1 MNKWQAA
8 WRSNVPLS
16 AMDFF
21 AVSVATNIP
30 MAGRKKAHF

>member
-1 MNKWQAA
+1 MASSVAEQCAT
-8 WRSNVPLS
+8 VC
-16 AMDFF
+16 DGFF